1 MSRSAYWSAAK
12 GCAGAREA
20 RRRGTRVADKYRVA
34 REDREAEGGSARR
47 LLQHAETAREAA
59 RTAISTMGANVGW
72 TPSASRSAWGC
83 CAGGTGPSNPSD
95 LSSHGGDVDRMIHGS
110 DASLARCG
118 PLDDEVRERLE
129 PIDAT
134 KRYGATKTAGEGSRA
149 VSCDVSDRP
158 RVPSA
163 KSFRR
168 PAAWLQNNWGIHF
181 LIYKP

>member
-1 MSRSAYWSAAK
+1 MRGEVSRSAYWSAAE

-34 REDREAEGGSARR
+34 WEDREAEGGSARR

-59 RTAISTMGANVGW
+59 RTAISTMGTNVGW

-95 LSSHGGDVDRMIHGS
+95 LSSHGGDVDRTIHGS

-118 PLDDEVRERLE
+118 PLDDEVLRAARTDRCDEALRSDE
-129 PIDAT
+129 D
-134 KRYGATKTAGEGSRA
+134 RGEGSRA
-149 VSCDVSDRP
+149 ASCDVSDRP
-158 RVPSA
+158 QVPS
-163 KSFRR
+163 
-168 PAAWLQNNWGIHF
+168 
-181 LIYKP
+181 